1 MRLRTFHPQHPFGK
15 INVTPMI
22 DVVMCLIVFYLI
34 VGKLAADQRATIR
47 LPASSTGVEEK
58 TQDTL
63 IINVMPTREEA
74 PARFVIDT
82 LDISPDNLQAAIRD
96 RLVDK
101 QDVVVELRG
110 SRELT
115 YSAIAFAMRAC
126 KEAGVESVRL
136 ATERIE
142 LPRGGSEGGP

>member
-1 MRLRTFHPQHPFGK
+1 MRLRTFHPEHPFGK

-47 LPASSTGVEEK
+47 LPPSTTGVEEK

-63 IINVMPTREEA
+63 VINIMPA
-74 PARFVIDT
+74 PSDVPARFVIDT
-82 LDISPDNLQAAIRD
+82 LDISPENLQAAIKD

-101 QDVVVELRG
+101 QDVVVEFRG

-136 ATERIE
+136 ATERV
-142 LPRGGSEGGP
+142 GGMP

>member
-1 MRLRTFHPQHPFGK
+1 MKRRTFHPDHPFGK

-47 LPASSTGVEEK
+47 LPVSATGVEEK

-63 IINVMPTREEA
+63 IINIMPA
-74 PARFVIDT
+74 PPPAIARFVIDA
-82 LDISPDNLQAAIRD
+82 LDISPENLKSAVRD

-110 SRELT
+110 SREL
-115 YSAIAFAMRAC
+115 SFAPVSFAMRAC
-126 KEAGVESVRL
+126 RDAGVESVRL
-136 ATERIE
+136 ATEKSGVAR
-142 LPRGGSEGGP
+142 

>member
-1 MRLRTFHPQHPFGK
+1 
-15 INVTPMI
+15 
-22 DVVMCLIVFYLI
+22 MCLIVFYLI

-47 LPASSTGVEEK
+47 LPPSSTGVEEK

-63 IINVMPTREEA
+63 VINIMPTSGDA

-82 LDISPDNLQAAIRD
+82 LDISPQNLEAAVRD

-101 QDVVVELRG
+101 NDVVVELRG
-110 SRELT
+110 SRELR
-115 YSAIAFAMRAC
+115 YAAIAFAMRAC

-136 ATERIE
+136 ATER
-142 LPRGGSEGGP
+142 GGGAP

>member
-1 MRLRTFHPQHPFGK
+1 MRLRTFHPDHPFGK

-34 VGKLAADQRATIR
+34 VGKLAADQRTTIR
-47 LPASSTGVEEK
+47 LPTSSTGVDEK

-63 IINVMPTREEA
+63 IVNIMPTKSDA

-82 LDISPDNLQAAIRD
+82 LDISPENLEAAIRD
-96 RLVDK
+96 RLTDK
-101 QDVVVELRG
+101 KDVVVELRG

-115 YSAIAFAMRAC
+115 FSAIAFAMRAC

-136 ATERIE
+136 ATER
-142 LPRGGSEGGP
+142 GGL

>member
-63 IINVMPTREEA
+63 IINVMPTQEEA

-142 LPRGGSEGGP
+142 LPRGGSGGGP